1 MKKSQNM
8 LFIIKQ
14 DITIKAVKYDCET
27 NVKFSQLARN
37 LMELQSKTFL
47 QERMKIISINIF
59 YRNHIYCETHHER
72 KKEINEQS
80 VKFL

>member
-47 QERMKIISINIF
+47 QKELTQMNIHIHVLYF
-59 YRNHIYCETHHER
+59 YDYVRR
-72 KKEINEQS
+72 K
-80 VKFL
+80 LT

>member
-1 MKKSQNM
+1 M

-47 QERMKIISINIF
+47 QERINSNEHTYPCFIF
-59 YRNHIYCETHHER
+59 LRLC
-72 KKEINEQS
+72 KKEIN
-80 VKFL
+80 LAC

>member
-1 MKKSQNM
+1 MYRFSCMKISQNM

-47 QERMKIISINIF
+47 QKELTQMNIHIHVLYF
-59 YRNHIYCETHHER
+59 YDYVRR
-72 KKEINEQS
+72 K
-80 VKFL
+80 LT

>member
-1 MKKSQNM
+1 MYHFSCMKKSQNM

-47 QERMKIISINIF
+47 QERMKIISNEFTYPCFIF
-59 YRNHIYCETHHER
+59 LRLC
-72 KKEINEQS
+72 KKEIN
-80 VKFL
+80 LAC